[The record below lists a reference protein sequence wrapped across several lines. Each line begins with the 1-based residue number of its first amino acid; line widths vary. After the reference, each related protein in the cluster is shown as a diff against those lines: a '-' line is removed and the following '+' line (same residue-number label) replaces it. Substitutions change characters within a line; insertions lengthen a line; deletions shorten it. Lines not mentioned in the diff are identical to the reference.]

1 MTPFQK
7 ANQTTGWIL
16 KVRSE
21 LPFWC
26 RVKQDYKGLFHAF
39 FSTTNWLMCLTNWW
53 GGLLE
58 ILLGFR
64 RLFGLLVLIPLLVP
78 VMPLLALAD
87 QRKAKKKY
95 AQWLNQ
101 K

>member
-1 MTPFQK
+1 MTPRQI
-7 ANQTTGWIL
+7 ATL
-16 KVRSE
+16 KLNAS
-21 LPFWC
+21 LPFGT
-26 RVKQDYKGLFHAF
+26 RLKQDYKTLLHASF
-39 FSTTNWLMCLTNWW
+39 CTTNWLMCLTNWW
-53 GGLLE
+53 GGLVE
-58 ILLGFR
+58 IFMGFR

-78 VMPLLALAD
+78 VMPLLAFYD

>member
-1 MTPFQK
+1 MTPRQI
-7 ANQTTGWIL
+7 ANL
-16 KVRSE
+16 KLNAS
-21 LPFWC
+21 LPYGTFL
-26 RVKQDYKGLFHAF
+26 KEGYLYLFGGF

-53 GGLLE
+53 GGLVE
-58 ILLGFR
+58 IFMGFR
-64 RLFGLLVLIPLLVP
+64 RLFGLLILIPLLVP
-78 VMPLLALAD
+78 VMPLLAFYD